1 MSEKLAQATL
11 LTDTVT
17 RLADGFEF
25 IEGPVWQSDDSRLI
39 FNDIPGDT
47 TYAWSEHNGLSVL
60 RRPSHK
66 ANGQAID
73 PLGRRIVCEHL
84 TSAVV
89 RITPEGERDV
99 LADRYGERALN
110 SPNDVIIGPDGS
122 VIFTDPPFGRTEAA
136 MGAIRPMELGFC
148 GVFRWSTDHG
158 LQLLSTRLAEPN
170 GLCLSLDGARLYVN
184 DTATG
189 EIIEFKTSWNTAR
202 LVVDEGRVFARVPDS
217 PSGKADGMKVDAG
230 GNLWCT
236 GAGGIH
242 VFDPAGE
249 PVGLVE
255 VDQRV
260 GNFAWGGVDGRDLY
274 ITASTSLYRTRTR
287 VAGADWV

>member
-1 MSEKLAQATL
+1 MRTPL
-11 LTDTVT
+11 LTDPLSL
-17 RLADGFEF
+17 LADGFEF
-25 IEGPVWQSDDSRLI
+25 IEGPVWDSDGNRLI

-47 TYAWSEHNGLSVL
+47 TYAWSEGNGPTVL
-60 RRPSHK
+60 QQPSGK

-73 PLGRRIVCEHL
+73 PLGRRVVCEHL
-84 TSAVV
+84 TNSVV
-89 RITPEGERDV
+89 RITPSGERTV
-99 LADRYGERALN
+99 LAERFGDHALN

-148 GVFRWSTDHG
+148 GVFRWSTDRG

-170 GLCLSLDGARLYVN
+170 GLCLSLDRARLYVN

-202 LVVDEGRVFARVPDS
+202 LVVDEGRVLTRVPDS
-217 PSGKADGMKVDAG
+217 PTGKADGMKVDAA
-230 GNLWCT
+230 GNIWCT
-236 GAGGIH
+236 GADGIH
-242 VFDPAGE
+242 VFDPVGE
-249 PVGLVE
+249 PLGMVE
-255 VDQRV
+255 VDERV

-274 ITASTSLYRTRTR
+274 ITASTSLYRTRTS